1 VTGELGIWKAP
12 SIGVF
17 LCRCEGCVSG
27 TVDLDYVKD
36 QVEDLSDVKHVQL
49 DDRLCSKESLRQM
62 RRTVETKKLK
72 KIVIGACS
80 PRLYLDDFQS
90 ALEHAGLSGHFI
102 DMANLREQC
111 AWVHS
116 KDKNAATA
124 KAVDLVAMSVAS
136 MRVADVNSEGCEAL
150 VNASICDGCGICMS
164 VCTVEAIEIVEDP
177 LRKDKS
183 IAAVD
188 PETCDACGACVAACP
203 SGAMNQGRFSNESIL
218 AQIDA
223 ITGIRD
229 HAIASTPNVL
239 VFACNWCSYSAA
251 DIAGTKRLEMEP
263 NFRVVRTLCSS
274 RVDPEWIL
282 RAFSN
287 GIDGVL
293 ILTGNPGE
301 CHYKV
306 GNLRTRK
313 RIALLKRMMSQLG
326 FREERLALG
335 FVNSDE
341 PEMFQKKV
349 NNFMDSVM
357 ELGPNPL
364 RSPEVRGKGLI
375 DS

>member
-1 VTGELGIWKAP
+1 
-12 SIGVF
+12 
-17 LCRCEGCVSG
+17 
-27 TVDLDYVKD
+27 
-36 QVEDLSDVKHVQL
+36 
-49 DDRLCSKESLRQM
+49 
-62 RRTVETKKLK
+62 
-72 KIVIGACS
+72 
-80 PRLYLDDFQS
+80 
-90 ALEHAGLSGHFI
+90 
-102 DMANLREQC
+102 
-111 AWVHS
+111 
-116 KDKNAATA
+116 
-124 KAVDLVAMSVAS
+124 
-136 MRVADVNSEGCEAL
+136 
-150 VNASICDGCGICMS
+150 
-164 VCTVEAIEIVEDP
+164 
-177 LRKDKS
+177 
-183 IAAVD
+183 
-188 PETCDACGACVAACP
+188 
-203 SGAMNQGRFSNESIL
+203 
-218 AQIDA
+218 
-223 ITGIRD
+223 
-229 HAIASTPNVL
+229 
-239 VFACNWCSYSAA
+239 
-251 DIAGTKRLEMEP
+251 MEP